1 MVIAVSRGILL
12 SHPRNGKEAVGEWW
26 EWEGDQR
33 AMGSG
38 MSWLPV
44 GSCGH
49 CQHLALP
56 LGEMGVGPCFWRTF
70 LSTTAPPPLVALE
83 KVTGESDQFGRE
95 KGSPAHAQSRISCG
109 VERDLGD
116 PREWLVKSDRS
127 SALECQGSQTHPLT
141 LVTAPL
147 SLVISPILNQ
157 TLGKH
162 ETALWGRMAGWFRST
177 RGEQGT
183 SAHRL

>member
-1 MVIAVSRGILL
+1 MGGGPEGNGVRDELAACGELRAL
-12 SHPRNGKEAVGEWW
+12 SALGSSSGRNGGWSLLLENFPIHH
-26 EWEGDQR
+26 R
-33 AMGSG
+33 
-38 MSWLPV
+38 
-44 GSCGH
+44 
-49 CQHLALP
+49 
-56 LGEMGVGPCFWRTF
+56 
-70 LSTTAPPPLVALE
+70 PPPLVALE